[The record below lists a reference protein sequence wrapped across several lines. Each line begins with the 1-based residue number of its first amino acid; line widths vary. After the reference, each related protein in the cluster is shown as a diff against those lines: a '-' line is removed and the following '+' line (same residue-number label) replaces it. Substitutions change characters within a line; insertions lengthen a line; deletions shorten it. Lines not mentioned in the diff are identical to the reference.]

1 MSRFEGIEV
10 IVSSLTKGHRNI
22 VFVEVCCERR
32 SALACEAK
40 RLGYMGI
47 IQDMEAKSTQ
57 TAVSQYLNQ
66 YRDPKKVF
74 VHISPL
80 VRQGHHC
87 GTLRDMMNQLLR
99 ILLETRFIHMRV
111 SI

>member
-1 MSRFEGIEV
+1 VSRFEGIEV

-66 YRDPKKVF
+66 IEILRRCLSMFRSHV
-74 VHISPL
+74 L
-80 VRQGHHC
+80 QGRHC
-87 GTLRDMMNQLLR
+87 GILREMMNQLLR
-99 ILLETRFIHMRV
+99 ILIRTRFFLMWV